1 MKKIL
6 LLGCFIASHCW
17 LSAQTL
23 FTYGKHKVDKEE
35 FLRAFY
41 KNNTGD
47 KSEKAMRDYLNLFI
61 AFKLKV
67 QTARDMGLD
76 TMPDQ
81 KRELQ
86 NFRKQIEAEYL
97 TDDSMVTALCNEAF
111 HRSKTD
117 ICLSHIF
124 IPFDPN
130 YFNNTGKPTPDTEK
144 QDTTSAYNMAMQ
156 AYSALKRGEDFA
168 TLALHYSKDSAV
180 KSNKGDIGYINIFSL
195 SYPIENIAYTL
206 NDGEFSTPYKSSI
219 GYHIIK
225 RTGSRPAF
233 GKMRAAQILLAY
245 SATATPEE
253 KHQQQKLADSL
264 YKVVKD
270 GGDFEVLAKQF
281 SAERNAY
288 ITGGLMPDFGVG
300 RYDPVFEKNV
310 LALTNDG
317 DITAPFETEYGMHL
331 VKRVK
336 HIPVNTD
343 SSQAVDLYKT
353 QVLQDARIN
362 VAREKFSDHVV
373 QLVGYKK
380 IYQHDDILWS
390 ATDSVLATSN
400 LPGKNINAA
409 TVLFSVG
416 NEQKVMSDWLK
427 YINGIRSNYRNNT
440 ALPYPDLWKK
450 FVALTAN
457 EYYNSHLEIYNT
469 RFRNQLREFAEGNL
483 LFDVMEI
490 QVWGKAS
497 ENKEALRE
505 YYEAYKSKYTWGTS
519 VSAIFFTTSDK
530 ETTQKV
536 RENISTY
543 IHGWRTLAES
553 SNGKIIADSARFDIA
568 QIPGETANIKAG
580 TLTPPVMDTAEGTAS
595 FVYIIDKYPGP
606 AQKTFDEAK
615 GMVINDYQAL
625 LEDKWIAALKR
636 KYTVKVKEPVF
647 KHLLQ

>member
-6 LLGCFIASHCW
+6 LLICFFASHYW

-67 QTARDMGLD
+67 QAAKDMGLD

-81 KRELQ
+81 KRDLQ
-86 NFRKQIEAEYL
+86 NFRRQIEEEYL

-117 ICLSHIF
+117 IRLSHIF

-130 YFNNTGKPTPDTEK
+130 YISNAGGSASAGEK
-144 QDTTSAYNMAMQ
+144 QDTAAAFNKAML
-156 AYSALKRGEDFA
+156 AYSALKKGEDFA
-168 TLALHYSKDSAV
+168 TVALQYSQDSSV
-180 KSNKGDIGYINIFSL
+180 KSNKGDLGFINIFSL

-206 NDGEFSTPYKSSI
+206 TDGEFSAPYKSSI

-245 SATATPEE
+245 NAKATPEE
-253 KHQQQKLADSL
+253 KHLQQKLADSL
-264 YKVVKD
+264 YKVIKSN
-270 GGDFEVLAKQF
+270 GDFEALAKQF
-281 SAERNAY
+281 SSERNAY
-288 ITGGLMPDFGVG
+288 INGGLMPDFGVG

-310 LALTNDG
+310 LALRNDG
-317 DITAPFETEYGMHL
+317 DVTTPFETAYGIHI
-331 VKRVK
+331 VKRIK
-336 HIPVNTD
+336 HIPVNSD
-343 SSQAVDLYKT
+343 SSQAVAMYKT

-362 VAREKFSDHVV
+362 VAREIFSDHVV

-380 IYQHDDILWS
+380 IYQHDELLWS

-400 LPGKNINAA
+400 LRGRNI
-409 TVLFSVG
+409 TGSTILFSVG
-416 NEQKVMSDWLK
+416 NEQKKMSDWLN
-427 YINGIRSNYRNNT
+427 YIKGIRSNYRQNT
-440 ALPYPDLWKK
+440 QIPYPELWKK
-450 FVALTAN
+450 FVALSAN
-457 EYYNSHLEIYNT
+457 EYYNNHLETYNS
-469 RFRNQLREFAEGNL
+469 RFRNQLSEFADGNL
-483 LFDVMEI
+483 LFDVMEK
-490 QVWGKAS
+490 QVWNKAS
-497 ENKEALRE
+497 ENKEALRQ
-505 YYEAYKSKYTWGTS
+505 YYDAHKSNYTWGTS

-530 ETTQKV
+530 ETTKEV
-536 RENISTY
+536 RENISSY
-543 IHGWRTLAES
+543 IRGWRSLAES

-568 QIPGETANIKAG
+568 QIPGDPANIKAG
-580 TLTPPVMDTAEGTAS
+580 TLTPSLIDTATGSAS
-595 FVYIIDKYPGP
+595 FVYIIDKYQGP
-606 AQKTFDEAK
+606 AQKSFDEAK
-615 GMVINDYQAL
+615 GMVVNDYQSL
-625 LEDKWIAALKR
+625 LEENWVTKLKK
-636 KYTVKVKEPVF
+636 KYPVKVKEAVF
-647 KHLLQ
+647 NQLTQ